1 MELQYLEHTYIMKT
15 NKINYVYFRIKK
27 LQETLISGFQ
37 LYGISFIVTTVCHLM
52 FDDVRL

>member
-1 MELQYLEHTYIMKT
+1 MKT

-37 LYGISFIVTTVCHLM
+37 LYGISVIVTTVCHLM